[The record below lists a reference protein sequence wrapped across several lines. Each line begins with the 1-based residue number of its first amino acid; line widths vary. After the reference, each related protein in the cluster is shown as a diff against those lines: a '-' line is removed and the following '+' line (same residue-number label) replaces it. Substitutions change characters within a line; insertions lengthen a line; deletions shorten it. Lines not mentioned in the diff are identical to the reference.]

1 MSGNTSAVPNIQPT
15 SDRLLVLD
23 VLRGFA
29 LFGVLLV
36 NMVDFSSSALM
47 PGYSAPQWDTL
58 NQIIDVGVYLLA
70 VTKFYLLFS
79 FLFGVGFALQMGR
92 MQERGRAFVP
102 FYLRRLAVL
111 LVIGLLHSI
120 FIWRG
125 DILMVYALMGVILL
139 FVRNLSNRVLIGT
152 AVVILIAS
160 FVLAGMVISEG
171 DPVIGRQAAEIY
183 QHGDY
188 LDILAHRLT
197 EPGDAA
203 FVIGQVPSVLVMF
216 LLGLIIG
223 RSGILQQPD
232 VYRPFLRRWMFPSL
246 LIGLV
251 FNVAFVIGWREHN
264 SSLAAVGMH
273 IGAPALSFFYAS
285 VILLNFERLRAL
297 APVGQMALTNY
308 LTHSIVCTTIF
319 YGYGFGLYDQVTP
332 LGQLALVVLIY
343 GTQIIFSG
351 WWMRRFRFG
360 PMEWVWR
367 SLTYGK
373 AQPIRR
379 SQQTISA

>member
-1 MSGNTSAVPNIQPT
+1 MSERTSSSVPNVQPT
-15 SDRLLVLD
+15 TDRLLVLD

-36 NMVDFSSSALM
+36 NMIDFSSSALM
-47 PGYSAPQWDTL
+47 PGYNAPQWDTF

-139 FVRNLSNRVLIGT
+139 LVRNLSNRVLLGA
-152 AVVILIAS
+152 AVVILLAS
-160 FVLAGMVISEG
+160 FVLAGTVISEG
-171 DPVIGRQAAEIY
+171 DPVVGRQAAEIY

-188 LDILAHRLT
+188 LDVLTQRLT

-216 LLGLIIG
+216 LLGLMIG
-223 RSGILQQPD
+223 RSGILQKPD
-232 VYRPFLRRWMFPSL
+232 VYQPFLRRWMFPAL

-251 FNVAFVIGWREHN
+251 FNVVFVIGWRSQEAW
-264 SSLAAVGMH
+264 LAAVGMH
-273 IGAPALSFFYAS
+273 VGAPALGFFYAS
-285 VILLNFERLRAL
+285 LVLLNVERLRIL
-297 APVGQMALTNY
+297 APVGRMALTNY

-319 YGYGFGLYDQVTP
+319 YGYGFGLYDQITP
-332 LGQLALVVLIY
+332 LGQLAFVVLIY

-360 PMEWVWR
+360 PMEWLWR

-373 AQPIRR
+373 AQPMRK
-379 SQQTISA
+379 SA